1 MEYGFGYGFGYSC
14 GSSSCTVKGLG
25 FWECDCKCKEG
36 IMRLLGLGKERRG
49 EGRVLYAVYLLY
61 AMIAVCYECCML

>member
-1 MEYGFGYGFGYSC
+1 MGYGFGYEFGYGY

-36 IMRLLGLGKERRG
+36 IMRLLGLGKER
-49 EGRVLYAVYLLY
+49 GRVCAVCCIY
-61 AMIAVCYECCML
+61 AVCYECCTL